1 MTNEVVI
8 NRPKNELQLVQL
20 GREALMPILESF
32 SALPHTNH
40 ADGQYRLRR
49 YSVIYFLDG
58 EVKPSDKHDFV
69 QTSDINHFQGD
80 IVRRFEPIEADML
93 ASTTLKTMCSY
104 FTQSNHLPNGQEIE
118 IHQMRVVALM
128 DETPVAPEGVHQDGF
143 DHIAIIGIARHN
155 VVGGEIMLY
164 NHDHEAPFF
173 RKVLDDGEMA
183 MLDDHRLWHNAQPI
197 RVIDPKQ
204 DGYMDV
210 MVLTAKEGRNATN

>member
-1 MTNEVVI
+1 MSDVVI
-8 NRPKNELQLVQL
+8 DRPQNELQLVQL
-20 GREALMPILESF
+20 GGDALAPILESF
-32 SALPHTNH
+32 STLPHTNH

-49 YSVIYFLDG
+49 YSVIYFIDG

-80 IVRRFEPIEADML
+80 IVRHFEPMEL
-93 ASTTLKTMCSY
+93 NVLNSSSLKSMCWH
-104 FTQSNHLPNGQEIE
+104 FIQANHLPNGQEIE
-118 IHQMRVVALM
+118 IHQMRVATLM

-197 RVIDPKQ
+197 RAIDPKQ
-204 DGYMDV
+204 EGYMDV
-210 MVLTAKEGRNATN
+210 MVLTAKEGRNAKN